1 MQCEYKDEKTGKK
14 CANTWACTTV
24 GDSKYGYCYS
34 HALKLKLV
42 PKEEADRVQEKRI
55 GKVREAAKSKDWGRI
70 MALKKAGM
78 DARTPAEKKRA
89 EAESAI
95 KETEE
100 KKKTQALIHQ
110 IFNDQNFDAREMIK
124 EMKENSAD
132 FDYSDKLKK
141 FIFITWFVS
150 DPMTRQPVT
159 LRELCTLIGINQA
172 TGRQWVDSDWFVSE
186 MYASLNKTMK
196 LAMPFL
202 ARMNL
207 GKALGGDFKAFVEFV
222 KQFGKHDVA
231 PGEEDWEEALGKDV
245 IDEAQRLEELN

>member
-1 MQCEYKDEKTGKK
+1 MQCEYVDGKTGKRCENK
-14 CANTWACTTV
+14 WACSTA
-24 GDSKYGYCYS
+24 GDSKYGYCFA
-34 HALKLKLV
+34 HALKLGKV
-42 PKEEADRVQEKRI
+42 PVEEANRVQEKRI
-55 GKVREAAKSKDWGRI
+55 GKIRESAKSKDWGRI

-78 DARTPAEKKRA
+78 SARTPAEKKRA
-89 EAESAI
+89 DAEAKI
-95 KETEE
+95 KEASE
-100 KKKTQALIHQ
+100 KEKVQKLIHQ

-159 LRELCTLIGINQA
+159 LRELCLLLGINQA

-231 PGEEDWEEALGKDV
+231 PGEEDWEETLGKDV
-245 IDEAQRLEELN
+245 IAEAQRLEGLN

>member
-1 MQCEYKDEKTGKK
+1 MQCEYVDEKTGKQ
-14 CANTWACTTV
+14 CANTWACSTV
-24 GDSKYGYCYS
+24 GDPKYGYCYS
-34 HALKLKLV
+34 HALKTGRV
-42 PKEEADRVQEKRI
+42 PKEEADRVHDKRI

-70 MALKKAGM
+70 MVLKKAGM
-78 DARTPAEKKRA
+78 DKKTPAEKKRA
-89 EAESAI
+89 EAESVV
-95 KETEE
+95 KEAEE

-110 IFNDQNFDAREMIK
+110 IFNDQNFDAAEMIAD
-124 EMKENSAD
+124 MKANSAD
-132 FDYSDKLKK
+132 FDYTDKLKK

-150 DPMTRQPVT
+150 DPLTRLPVS
-159 LRELCTLIGINQA
+159 LRELCQVLGLSQS

-186 MYASLNKTMK
+186 MYSSLNKTMK

-231 PGEEDWEEALGKDV
+231 PGEEDWEETLGKDV
-245 IDEAQRLEELN
+245 IEEAQRLEGLN